1 MLTISVM
8 IPTYH
13 RPQDLARCLSA
24 LETQNRQADE
34 IVVVVRD
41 TDVETWQFLHEFDAS
56 RLPLRQVTVTV
67 PGQVAAL
74 NAGLCA
80 VQGDIIAITDDDA
93 APNSDWL
100 ERIEAHFLADD
111 RVGGV
116 GGRDIIQT
124 NEPWNQREQQTVG
137 KLTWYGKIIGNHH
150 IGIGFAR
157 EVDILKG
164 VNMSYRRSALID
176 HAFDS
181 QLLGIGAQVH
191 NEVAFCLALRK
202 MQWTLIYDPAIL
214 VDHYSAPRFDEDQRH
229 QFNAIA
235 HANAAHNETLALLKN
250 LPFVQRCIFLVWA
263 VLVGTSQAFGLV
275 QWLRYLPSQGTV
287 ATQKLGATLQGRWQ
301 GLVTWLQTKNQP
313 VNRASDRAEE
323 TS

>member
-1 MLTISVM
+1 MTITVV
-8 IPTYH
+8 IPTYR
-13 RPQDLARCLSA
+13 RPNDLARCLQA
-24 LETQNRQADE
+24 LQQQTRPADE
-34 IVVVVRD
+34 IIVTVRD
-41 TDVETWQFLHEFDAS
+41 TDTETWGFLSTFAFGC
-56 RLPLRQVTVTV
+56 LPFKAIKITVSGV
-67 PGQVAAL
+67 VAAM
-74 NAGLCA
+74 NQGLETA
-80 VQGDIIAITDDDA
+80 SGDIIAFTDDDA
-93 APNSDWL
+93 APHANWL
-100 ERIEAHFLADD
+100 AQIEAHFLEDD

-116 GGRDIIQT
+116 GGRDLLQYPQPWDANAQT
-124 NEPWNQREQQTVG
+124 IVG
-137 KLTWYGKIIGNHH
+137 KLRWYGKLIGDHH
-150 IGIGFAR
+150 RGVGQAR
-157 EVDILKG
+157 AVDVLKG
-164 VNMSYRRSALID
+164 VNMSFRRAAIADLR
-176 HAFDS
+176 FDKRMW
-181 QLLGIGAQVH
+181 GTGAQVH
-191 NEVAFCLALRK
+191 FEVAFCLALRR
-202 MQWTLIYDPAIL
+202 QGWTLIYDPAIL

-263 VLVGTSQAFGLV
+263 VLVGTGQAFGLV